1 MKTEM
6 SSKTDRIG
14 ERRTTMSGSIRF
26 VSMVLTL
33 LLVTQNAFS
42 DEAEDRA
49 ERFVK
54 KLGGG
59 KSGTFLTTSCRS

>member
-1 MKTEM
+1 
-6 SSKTDRIG
+6 
-14 ERRTTMSGSIRF
+14 MSGSIRF